1 MPAASDAALRRFR
14 TALAFAA
21 ALAVLGTAG
30 LAGCA
35 DFSKR
40 DIDRQAG
47 PFSKNNRIVRGQAPP
62 KTPLPL
68 PEDLPSPPPGPAS
81 TPIRTSSPTCLA
93 TAGLIPGDERGDVT
107 IVAERTTGRIVSA
120 KRFSSTS

>member
-1 MPAASDAALRRFR
+1 MPAASDAAPRRFR

-35 DFSKR
+35 DFSKQ

-47 PFSKNNRIVRGQAPP
+47 PFSKNNESFEVKRPP
-62 KTPLPL
+62 KTPPPP
-68 PEDLPSPPPGPAS
+68 PEDLPSPPPGPCA
-81 TPIRTSSPTCLA
+81 
-93 TAGLIPGDERGDVT
+93 
-107 IVAERTTGRIVSA
+107 
-120 KRFSSTS
+120 